1 MCYGALI
8 NNKYWKGWKSKCT
21 E

>member
-1 MCYGALI
+1 MEPLI